1 MLSCSL
7 RRRLNL
13 TLAGHA
19 FEAAPRSLFRA
30 PNRFNEL
37 PEMRFEFPFNL
48 IGKSTM
54 AFSTGQSW
62 RVLKSWYTG
71 GGPEEGFRRSL
82 ADGLN
87 QSVVSSVAKARSLVE
102 QAFPY

>member
-13 TLAGHA
+13 TLVGYA
-19 FEAAPRSLFRA
+19 FEAAPRSFFRA
-30 PNRFNEL
+30 RKGFNEL
-37 PEMRFEFPFNL
+37 PEMRFEFPSNL
-48 IGKSTM
+48 IGKSAM

-71 GGPEEGFRRSL
+71 GSPEEGFRRSL
-82 ADGLN
+82 ADGL
-87 QSVVSSVAKARSLVE
+87 
-102 QAFPY
+102 